1 MIKLY
6 GIPLSNNV
14 NKVRYCLNYLK
25 LPFELIPIN
34 PMQGENQKP
43 EFLSLSP
50 TAKIPA
56 MEIDGLKLFESNAII
71 RYLAKREKSAI
82 YPQDAK
88 KAAIVDAWLDYAS
101 IHVSNA
107 LGRIIANRVFA
118 QMMNK
123 EVDEKSLA
131 FGLEMMDKYLPIL
144 NKQLDQ
150 NTYIA
155 GSELSIAD
163 FNLLAVLDPCE
174 MVQVSLGAYPA
185 ITKWR
190 NNLKSQDFYQKC
202 FKDYNEFVQSAF
214 AAKAAA

>member
-25 LPFELIPIN
+25 LPFELVPVN
-34 PMQGENQKP
+34 PLQGENQKP
-43 EFLSLSP
+43 EFTNLSP
-50 TAKIPA
+50 PGKIPA
-56 MEIDGLKLFESNAII
+56 MEIDGIKLFESNAIN

-88 KAAIVDAWLDYAS
+88 KAATVDAWLDYAS
-101 IHVSNA
+101 IHVSGA
-107 LGRIIANRVFA
+107 LGRIVANRVFA
-118 QMMNK
+118 PMFNK
-123 EVDEKSLA
+123 EVDEKSVA

-144 NKQLDQ
+144 NKQLGQ
-150 NTYIA
+150 NKYIA

-214 AAKAAA
+214 AAKATA